1 MLRLTDLRP
10 DKNTD
15 RKAWNKSWEDD
26 LKQYEIWERFDPPH
40 ITLPPEYTRFRET
53 MLPKTRLVLERHTK
67 DICSLQEDIRGFALS
82 QEGLEEKW
90 KGLSD
95 LQREDLIL
103 AAIVTTCCIGPDME
117 DFRKWCPEI
126 TLATMG
132 KTKGQGFMDLLTMIV
147 THDPG
152 KAIRKPISFK
162 NKVLERN
169 WDHPLLQSQRE
180 NIISNRCY
188 FISLFVWRVLLALVS
203 L

>member
-10 DKNTD
+10 DKNID

-26 LKQYEIWERFDPPH
+26 LKQYEVWERFDLPY
-40 ITLPPEYTRFRET
+40 IALPPEFTQHTET
-53 MLPKTRLVLERHTK
+53 VLAETRLVLERHTK

-82 QEGLEEKW
+82 QDGLEEKW

-103 AAIVTTCCIGPDME
+103 AAIVVTCCIGPDME

-132 KTKGQGFMDLLTMIV
+132 KTKGQGFIDLLTIIV
-147 THDPG
+147 THDLG
-152 KAIRKPISFK
+152 KPITKPISFK
-162 NKVLERN
+162 NKALERN
-169 WDHPLLQSQRE
+169 WGHPLLQSQRE
-180 NIISNRCY
+180 SINSNRCY
-188 FISLFVWRVLLALVS
+188 FISLFIWRTLLALVS